1 MKYINTHFFK
11 YLFLFSLVAASVS
24 CGGTDSVI
32 DNEPS
37 PPAVT
42 PPKVDVEMAF
52 PGAQGY
58 GKMTTG
64 GRGGKVLKVTKLTDD
79 GSVGTL
85 RWAVNQTGSRIIV
98 FDVDGNIEL
107 TSTLPIK
114 NGDVT
119 IAGQSAPGDGIC
131 IKNYSVTIGAD
142 NVIIRYI
149 RFRMGDEKKTE
160 DDALWGRNIKNIMI
174 DHCSLSWA
182 TDETSSFYHTQNFT
196 MQYCILSES
205 LTNSVHGKG
214 AHGYG
219 GIWGGN
225 KVSFHHNLLAHHSN
239 RTPRFDGGLRI
250 GTGSGTGASPFGPDY
265 LDYRNNVIYNWTSYG
280 SYGGENGQYN
290 MVGNY
295 YKPGPATTS
304 STSKSR
310 ILQVSKETSTDP
322 TYLQPGYGK
331 FYITGNTLTTNSTTT
346 ANNWNG
352 VRFDSGITQAM
363 AQLTN
368 PLSVEVNFE
377 ITNETA
383 EAAYTKVLAIAGAS
397 YKRDA
402 VDKRVVEEVANGTFT
417 YTGSN
422 GSTNGLID
430 SQTDVGGWPTL
441 AAGTPKLDT
450 DGDGMPDEWETKNGL
465 NPKVADA
472 NGKNLSTVYNNIEV
486 YLNEL
491 VKSITDQQ

>member
-1 MKYINTHFFK
+1 MNNLYTNYLKYFFI
-11 YLFLFSLVAASVS
+11 LLLTSAIS
-24 CGGTDSVI
+24 CGGASGVED
-32 DNEPS
+32 EPS
-37 PPAVT
+37 TPVT
-42 PPKVDVEMAF
+42 PPTPPTVDVEMAF

-64 GRGGKVLKVTKLTDD
+64 GRGGRILKVTKLTDD

-85 RWAVNQTGSRIIV
+85 RWAINQTGARIIV

-107 TSTLPIK
+107 TSTLYIK

-142 NVIIRYI
+142 NVIVRYI

-214 AHGYG
+214 SHGYG

-250 GTGSGTGASPFGPDY
+250 GSGSGTGASQFGPDY
-265 LDYRNNVIYNWTSYG
+265 LDYRYNVVYNWTNYG

-304 STSKSR
+304 TSRSR
-310 ILQVSKETSTDP
+310 ILQVSKEISIDP
-322 TYLQPGYGK
+322 AYLQPGYGK
-331 FYITGNTLTTNSTTT
+331 FYITGNTLTTSSTTT
-346 ANNWNG
+346 ENNWNG
-352 VRFDSGITQAM
+352 VRYDSGITQAM

-368 PLSVEVNFE
+368 PLSIEAKYE
-377 ITNETA
+377 IAGETA
-383 EAAYTKVLAIAGAS
+383 DAAYRKVLAIAGAS

-402 VDKRVVEEVANGTFT
+402 VDKRVVEEVTNGTFT

-450 DGDGMPDEWETKNGL
+450 DGDGMPDEWEIKKGL

-472 NGKNLSTVYNNIEV
+472 NAKNLSTVYDNIEV